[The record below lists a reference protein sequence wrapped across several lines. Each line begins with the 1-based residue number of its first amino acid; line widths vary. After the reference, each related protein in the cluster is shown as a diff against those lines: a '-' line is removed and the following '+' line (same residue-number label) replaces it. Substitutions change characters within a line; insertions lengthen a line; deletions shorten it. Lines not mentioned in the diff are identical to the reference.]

1 MSIEL
6 TQARISNISIKVL
19 FGAFIFFTTISSFV
33 AIYTGVYG
41 GDFISLN
48 MMAVPSDITVSTFEV
63 FLAHLIMIL
72 IFTFGNRITIKNKI
86 INVGDNGSMSLHVF
100 FSFIILFA
108 MIVVTFTTTGSIIR
122 EGYSNRALS
131 VAFELIQP
139 FYLSIIYFYVYND
152 CKLKVYKVNAF
163 LFVLSCLLTGFTGY
177 ILYAL
182 PFMIKYAIEKIG
194 IKAIL
199 LLSPLAIISLPLLHM
214 YKFMLKYNMTVIDM
228 LNWLDF
234 EKILA
239 FSRSIIDRFSYVPNI
254 IFIRDNNQ
262 YFYEFI
268 SKPENNP
275 VFQGYIGSFIEKIF
289 VGKTSGNINL
299 ELTSVLMN
307 FNDVNSNSTFSLISY
322 FHVDLLFGF
331 FVIIY
336 SCVLFFILKMLFEM
350 LIGSRRKYIPFL
362 LFAPTYLY
370 LFQGW
375 FWPYM
380 NFIQAAIIFFIM
392 TAILKCFRK
401 RQSFSNHLKMS

>member
-19 FGAFIFFTTISSFV
+19 FGAFIFFTIISSFI

-41 GDFISLN
+41 GDFISLD

-63 FLAHLIMIL
+63 LLAHLIMIV
-72 IFTFGNRITIKNKI
+72 IFTCGNRITIKNKI

-131 VAFELIQP
+131 VIFELIQP

-152 CKLKVYKVNAF
+152 CKLKIYKLNVF

-182 PFMIKYAIEKIG
+182 PFIIKYAVEKIG
-194 IKAIL
+194 IKPIIF
-199 LLSPLAIISLPLLHM
+199 LSPLMIMSLPLLHI
-214 YKFMLKYNMTVIDM
+214 YKYMLKYNMTVLDM
-228 LNWLDF
+228 VNWLDF
-234 EKILA
+234 EKLIA
-239 FSRSIIDRFSYVPNI
+239 FSRSIIDRFSYVPNV
-254 IFIRDNNQ
+254 IFIKNNDQ
-262 YFYEFI
+262 FFYGLI

-289 VGKTSGNINL
+289 VGKTSGNLNL
-299 ELTSVLMN
+299 ELTSIIMN
-307 FNDVNSNSTFSLISY
+307 SNDVNSNSTFSLISY
-322 FHVDLLFGF
+322 VHIDLLFGF
-331 FVIIY
+331 FVILY
-336 SCVLFFILKMLFEM
+336 SCFLFFTLKMLLEI

-380 NFIQAAIIFFIM
+380 NVIQAVIIFCILM
-392 TAILKCFRK
+392 AISHF
-401 RQSFSNHLKMS
+401 FSQRPKTMQMSQL